1 MYSEYMRAL
10 RRIISLC
17 LVLLAVSCTLFNEF
31 GEEALYTVPKGS
43 HYSNHDFFT
52 YIRADT
58 VSFRFRFDDSAVY
71 DIGADQ
77 SDINKLFG
85 FAEGSSSAIHEW
97 SARFGWRWYGDR
109 LEILAYAYIDGQRRS
124 EMLGELELSES
135 GIGYI
140 TSEDDLYRFT
150 FKSTTVEFPKNRSFS
165 DRTKY
170 LSYPYFGGTTAAP
183 HDVRVWVTVLP

>member
-1 MYSEYMRAL
+1 MRAVRCVVL
-10 RRIISLC
+10 LS
-17 LVLLAVSCTLFNEF
+17 LVLFTISCTLYDEF
-31 GEEALYTVPKGS
+31 GEEVRYTIPKGS

-52 YIRADT
+52 YIRSDT
-58 VSFRFRFDDSAVY
+58 ISFRFRFDDSAVY
-71 DIGADQ
+71 DIGDDQ

-85 FAEGSSSAIHEW
+85 FAEGSASAIHEW
-97 SARFGWRWYGDR
+97 SARFGWRWYGER
-109 LEILAYAYIDGQRRS
+109 LEILAYAYVDGQRRS
-124 EMLGELELSES
+124 ELLGVLESGES

-150 FKSTTVEFPKNRSFS
+150 FGSTTVEIPKGRSYS

-170 LSYPYFGGTTAAP
+170 LSYPYFGGTTPAP